1 MEEEKMDEIRSNE
14 TYEAESV
21 NITPIIEF
29 LNNIKF
35 LAAAY
40 NQMWV
45 IKKMKLNGE
54 YTIAFVDDRTGEIKM
69 ILVNPDTL
77 MQQAIDEIVAKGWF
91 SVKEDYLLTN
101 ERYFDE
107 SRVVLAESENA
118 PKNTSEA
125 PWGIE

>member
-1 MEEEKMDEIRSNE
+1 MEEIKHSASVEV
-14 TYEAESV
+14 ESTD
-21 NITPIIEF
+21 ITPIIEF

-35 LAAAY
+35 LASAY

-45 IKKMKLNGE
+45 IKKMKLNDE
-54 YTIAFVDDRTGEIKM
+54 YTIAFVDDRTGEKKM
-69 ILVNPDTL
+69 ILVNPDPL
-77 MQQAIDEIVAKGWF
+77 MRQAIDEIVARGWF
-91 SVKEDYLLTN
+91 TVKEDYLLTN

-118 PKNTSEA
+118 PENTTDA